1 MIRTIFDQI
10 TKVISIAAFILVLF
24 IATYYQDI

>member
-1 MIRTIFDQI
+1 MVRTIAGQTI
-10 TKVISIAAFILVLF
+10 KVISIAAFILVLF